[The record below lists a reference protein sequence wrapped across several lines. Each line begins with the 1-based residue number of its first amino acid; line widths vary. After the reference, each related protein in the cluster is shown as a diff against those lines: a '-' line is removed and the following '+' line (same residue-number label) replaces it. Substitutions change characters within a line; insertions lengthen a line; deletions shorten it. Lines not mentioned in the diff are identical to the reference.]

1 MSDGLMSG
9 FLGKMMEASADLG
22 DPLLQ
27 SAVLY
32 FGLGEVHLDK
42 QTFSVLGM
50 LVASLI
56 EELV

>member
-1 MSDGLMSG
+1 MAG
-9 FLGKMMEASADLG
+9 FLCKMMEASADLG

-32 FGLGEVHLDK
+32 FGLGDVHLDK
-42 QTFSVLGM
+42 QMFSVFGM

>member
-1 MSDGLMSG
+1 MLDGMMAG
-9 FLGKMMEASADLG
+9 FLCKMMEASADLG

-32 FGLGEVHLDK
+32 FGLGDVHLDK
-42 QTFSVLGM
+42 QMFSVFGM

>member
-1 MSDGLMSG
+1 MSS

-27 SAVLY
+27 SAILY

-42 QTFSVLGM
+42 QTLSVLGM
-50 LVASLI
+50 MVASLI

>member
-1 MSDGLMSG
+1 MAG
-9 FLGKMMEASADLG
+9 FMGKIMDISADLG
-22 DPLLQ
+22 DPVFQ

-50 LVASLI
+50 LIASVI